1 MNDKILDWAMKI
13 KSISQIGL
21 AYTKD
26 PYDKERYQ
34 QLEEVATQML
44 ETKLDM
50 NNEKIVK
57 VFCNESGYRTPKI
70 DTRAAII
77 KNNKILLVHENN
89 DTWSLPGGWC
99 DEDQSIVSNTLK
111 EIKEET
117 GLDASI
123 IKLVAIEDWRNHNVT
138 N

>member
-50 NNEKIVK
+50 NNEKI
-57 VFCNESGYRTPKI
+57 YRTI
-70 DTRAAII
+70 SHSGGASLALGIVV
-77 KNNKILLVHENN
+77 LV
-89 DTWSLPGGWC
+89 TG
-99 DEDQSIVSNTLK
+99 IVSGVLMIVTGAKLLK
-111 EIKEET
+111 QKYQIT
-117 GLDASI
+117 F
-123 IKLVAIEDWRNHNVT
+123 
-138 N
+138 

>member
-34 QLEEVATQML
+34 QLERLAIQML

-57 VFCNESGYRTPKI
+57 IS
-70 DTRAAII
+70 
-77 KNNKILLVHENN
+77 
-89 DTWSLPGGWC
+89 
-99 DEDQSIVSNTLK
+99 
-111 EIKEET
+111 
-117 GLDASI
+117 
-123 IKLVAIEDWRNHNVT
+123 
-138 N
+138 

>member
-50 NNEKIVK
+50 NNEKLLKYFVMKKDIVLLK
-57 VFCNESGYRTPKI
+57 L
-70 DTRAAII
+70 
-77 KNNKILLVHENN
+77 ILE
-89 DTWSLPGGWC
+89 
-99 DEDQSIVSNTLK
+99 Q
-111 EIKEET
+111 
-117 GLDASI
+117 
-123 IKLVAIEDWRNHNVT
+123 R
-138 N
+138 